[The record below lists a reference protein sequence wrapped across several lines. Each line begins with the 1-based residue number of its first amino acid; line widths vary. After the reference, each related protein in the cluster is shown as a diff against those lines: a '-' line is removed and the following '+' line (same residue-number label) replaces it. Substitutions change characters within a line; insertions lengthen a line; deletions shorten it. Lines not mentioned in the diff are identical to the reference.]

1 MRTQKTSKLMRGA
14 ATAALAGVLAAG
26 AVGAASAQSYGAPT
40 GLEPVVGCD
49 ASGGKQVG
57 GALIGALLGAAAGSN
72 LAKNDRGTGTA
83 IGAVAGAA
91 AGSYVGCRMQRA
103 DAQHGAVYSASGSS
117 YGYQPEPATYVH
129 AGYRLD
135 SSVSPA
141 RLSSDGSMFVA
152 TDPVNLR
159 GAPTVRSARV
169 GALRPGERFQ
179 ALARVRGTDWI
190 LVGRNGVGVGY
201 VHDAYVRPAGRQ
213 NVAYGY

>member
-1 MRTQKTSKLMRGA
+1 MQTLKSSKLMRGA
-14 ATAALAGVLAAG
+14 AATVLAGAL
-26 AVGAASAQSYGAPT
+26 AVGAASTAMAQSYRGPT

-49 ASGGKQVG
+49 APGNKQVG

-83 IGAVAGAA
+83 LGAVAGAA

-103 DAQHGAVYSASGSS
+103 DTQRGAYAAN
-117 YGYQPEPATYVH
+117 YGYQQQPATYTH

-135 SSVSPA
+135 TSVAPA
-141 RLSSDGSMFVA
+141 QLSNDGGVFVA
-152 TDPVNLR
+152 TSSVNLR

-179 ALARVRGTDWI
+179 ALARVRGSDWI
-190 LVGRNGVGVGY
+190 LVGQDGVGVGY
-201 VHDAYVRPAGRQ
+201 VHDAYVRPIGHQYAS
-213 NVAYGY
+213 YGY